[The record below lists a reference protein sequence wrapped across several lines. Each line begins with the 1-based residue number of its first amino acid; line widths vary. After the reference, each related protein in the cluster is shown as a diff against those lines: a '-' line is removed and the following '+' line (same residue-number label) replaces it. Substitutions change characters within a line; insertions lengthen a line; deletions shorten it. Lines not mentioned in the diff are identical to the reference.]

1 MRAAIS
7 GALAGV
13 LIASTVTAQPTPA
26 PDLAHAKEL
35 YDTANQ
41 AMSEGRYLDAAQGYG
56 AAYDI
61 THDPILFFKIGTAN
75 EKAGKCDV
83 ALIYFGRYL
92 REGKPDQHFQQLAQE
107 HIRAC
112 GGDPRKLASNVA
124 DAASASEPGSAGS
137 AASLPPPAAEGSGS
151 ATSAGSAAA
160 PLLPA
165 ATGSAAPAASA
176 GSADMTALGSAALP
190 PPPPAH
196 AHGNDAAW
204 LMVGGGLAFATLGAV
219 LAYSASS
226 SEQDLKDLYVGLDG
240 KPPTYDATV
249 AKRYQSL
256 VDEGNRYEHLSWA
269 SFGIA
274 GGFAVAATILFLR
287 HPDRVEPSPSGVA
300 IRF

>member
-61 THDPILFFKIGTAN
+61 THDPILFFKIGGAN

-92 REGKPDQHFQQLAQE
+92 REGKPDPHFQQLAQD

-112 GGDPRKLASNVA
+112 GGDPRNL
-124 DAASASEPGSAGS
+124 AASPGDTGSDAGSAAAAVVTPPPPPEGSASALPAPSGSAGATGSAGS
-137 AASLPPPAAEGSGS
+137 ADL
-151 ATSAGSAAA
+151 
-160 PLLPA
+160 
-165 ATGSAAPAASA
+165 
-176 GSADMTALGSAALP
+176 TALGSAATLP
-190 PPPPAH
+190 PPPPEH
-196 AHGNDAAW
+196 VHGNDAAW

-219 LAYSASS
+219 LAYSANS
-226 SEQDLKDLYVGLDG
+226 SEQDLEDLYVGLDG
-240 KPPTYDATV
+240 KPPTYDASV

-287 HPDRVEPSPSGVA
+287 HPDRVEPAPSGVA

>member
-7 GALAGV
+7 GALAGLLV
-13 LIASTVTAQPTPA
+13 TSTVTAQPAPA

-41 AMSEGRYLDAAQGYG
+41 AMSEGRYLDAAAAFG

-75 EKAGKCDV
+75 EKAGRCDV

-92 REGKPDQHFQQLAQE
+92 REGKPDLKFQAMAQD
-107 HIRAC
+107 HVRAC
-112 GGDPRKLASNVA
+112 HGDARNLVPDQPVDTGSG
-124 DAASASEPGSAGS
+124 SAVEPGAGSAMIVVPPQRSDAGS
-137 AASLPPPAAEGSGS
+137 AAVPAPLPPAVEQP
-151 ATSAGSAAA
+151 
-160 PLLPA
+160 
-165 ATGSAAPAASA
+165 
-176 GSADMTALGSAALP
+176 
-190 PPPPAH
+190 
-196 AHGNDAAW
+196 HGNDAAW
-204 LMVGGGLAFATLGAV
+204 LMVGGSLAFVTVGAV

-256 VDEGNRYEHLSWA
+256 VDEGERYEHLSWG
-269 SFGIA
+269 SFAIA

-287 HPDRVEPSPSGVA
+287 HPDHVEPAPGGVA
-300 IRF
+300 FRF

>member
-1 MRAAIS
+1 MRVAIS
-7 GALAGV
+7 GALAGLLV
-13 LIASTVTAQPTPA
+13 ASSVTAQPTPA

-41 AMSEGRYLDAAQGYG
+41 AMSEGRFVDAAGGYG

-75 EKAGKCDV
+75 EKAGRCDV

-92 REGKPDQHFQQLAQE
+92 REGKPDPHFQQLAQD
-107 HIRAC
+107 HIRSC
-112 GGDPRKLASNVA
+112 GGDPRNLVTNPPA
-124 DAASASEPGSAGS
+124 DTGS
-137 AASLPPPAAEGSGS
+137 AATVTPPPPEPSGSGS
-151 ATSAGSAAA
+151 ATLPVLAGTGSGSAVVQ
-160 PLLPA
+160 PDL
-165 ATGSAAPAASA
+165 
-176 GSADMTALGSAALP
+176 ALGSATLP
-190 PPPPAH
+190 PPPPSH

-219 LAYSASS
+219 LAYSANS

-240 KPPTYDATV
+240 KPPTYDASV
-249 AKRYQSL
+249 AKRYKSL
-256 VDEGNRYEHLSWA
+256 VDEGDRYEHLSWA

-274 GGFAVAATILFLR
+274 GGFAVAATVLFLR
-287 HPDRVEPSPSGVA
+287 HPDRVEPAPSGVA

>member
-7 GALAGV
+7 GALAGLLV
-13 LIASTVTAQPTPA
+13 TSAVTAQPAPA

-41 AMSEGRYLDAAQGYG
+41 AMSEGRYLDAATAYG

-75 EKAGKCDV
+75 EKAGRCDV

-92 REGKPDQHFQQLAQE
+92 REGKPDLKFQAMAQD
-107 HIRAC
+107 HVRAC
-112 GGDPRKLASNVA
+112 HGDARNLVP
-124 DAASASEPGSAGS
+124 DQGSDAGS
-137 AASLPPPAAEGSGS
+137 AAVDVGPAVVPPAAGSD
-151 ATSAGSAAA
+151 AGSAAA
-160 PLLPA
+160 APPAPLPA
-165 ATGSAAPAASA
+165 PLPPG
-176 GSADMTALGSAALP
+176 P
-190 PPPPAH
+190 PPPPLEQP
-196 AHGNDAAW
+196 HGNDAAW
-204 LMVGGGLAFATLGAV
+204 LMVGGSLAFVTVGAV

-256 VDEGNRYEHLSWA
+256 VDEGQRYEHLSWG
-269 SFGIA
+269 SFALA
-274 GGFAVAATILFLR
+274 GGFAVAATILFL
-287 HPDRVEPSPSGVA
+287 HHSDRVEPSPGGVA
-300 IRF
+300 LRF

>member
-7 GALAGV
+7 GALVGLLV
-13 LIASTVTAQPTPA
+13 ASTVTAEPTPA

-61 THDPILFFKIGTAN
+61 THDPILFFKIGAAN
-75 EKAGKCDV
+75 EKAGRCDV

-92 REGKPDQHFQQLAQE
+92 HDGKPDPHFQQLAQD

-112 GGDPRKLASNVA
+112 GGDPKNLGART
-124 DAASASEPGSAGS
+124 DAGSSGSAGS
-137 AASLPPPAAEGSGS
+137 AAPAPDVGG
-151 ATSAGSAAA
+151 
-160 PLLPA
+160 
-165 ATGSAAPAASA
+165 TGSAAPLPDTGSAAISIAPPAGSAA
-176 GSADMTALGSAALP
+176 GSADLGAPLGSATLP
-190 PPPPAH
+190 APVPR

-274 GGFAVAATILFLR
+274 GGFAIAATILFMR
-287 HPDRVEPSPSGVA
+287 DPGRVEPAPSGVA

>member
-26 PDLAHAKEL
+26 PDVAHAKEL

-41 AMSEGRYLDAAQGYG
+41 AMAEGRYLDAAQGYG

-61 THDPILFFKIGTAN
+61 THDPILFYKIGGAN
-75 EKAGKCDV
+75 EKAGRCDV

-92 REGKPDQHFQQLAQE
+92 REGKPDPKFRQLAQD
-107 HIRAC
+107 HIRSC
-112 GGDPRKLASNVA
+112 GGDPSKLVANPSDVGSDAGSAAAITPPPPPPPEGSGSALAS
-124 DAASASEPGSAGS
+124 PPPTGSAGS
-137 AASLPPPAAEGSGS
+137 AAGSAELTGLGS
-151 ATSAGSAAA
+151 AT
-160 PLLPA
+160 
-165 ATGSAAPAASA
+165 
-176 GSADMTALGSAALP
+176 LP
-190 PPPPAH
+190 PPPPSH

-204 LMVGGGLAFATLGAV
+204 LMVGGGLAFVTLGAV
-219 LAYSASS
+219 LAYSANS

-240 KPPTYDATV
+240 KPPTYDAMV

-274 GGFAVAATILFLR
+274 GGFAIAATILFAR
-287 HPDRVEPSPSGVA
+287 HHDRVEPTPSGVA

>member
-1 MRAAIS
+1 MRVAIS
-7 GALAGV
+7 GALAGLLV
-13 LIASTVTAQPTPA
+13 ASSVTAQPTPA
-26 PDLAHAKEL
+26 PAPDLAHAKQL

-41 AMSEGRYLDAAQGYG
+41 AMSEGRYDDAVQGYG

-75 EKAGKCDV
+75 EKAGRCDV

-92 REGKPDQHFQQLAQE
+92 REGKPDPHFQQLAQD
-107 HIRAC
+107 HIRTC
-112 GGDPRKLASNVA
+112 GGDPRNLVSNPPA
-124 DAASASEPGSAGS
+124 DSGS
-137 AASLPPPAAEGSGS
+137 AATTAPPPPEASGSASTTLPALTGSGS
-151 ATSAGSAAA
+151 ASMDA
-160 PLLPA
+160 
-165 ATGSAAPAASA
+165 
-176 GSADMTALGSAALP
+176 GSAALP
-190 PPPPAH
+190 PAPPPPR

-219 LAYSASS
+219 LAYSANS

-240 KPPTYDATV
+240 RPPTYDASV

>member
-1 MRAAIS
+1 MRVAIS
-7 GALAGV
+7 GALAGLLV
-13 LIASTVTAQPTPA
+13 ASSVTAQPTPA
-26 PDLAHAKEL
+26 PAPDLAHAKQL

-41 AMSEGRYLDAAQGYG
+41 AMSEGRYDDAVQGYG

-75 EKAGKCDV
+75 EKAGRCDV

-92 REGKPDQHFQQLAQE
+92 REGKPDPHFQQLAQD
-107 HIRAC
+107 HIRTC
-112 GGDPRKLASNVA
+112 GGDPRNLVSNPPA
-124 DAASASEPGSAGS
+124 DSGS
-137 AASLPPPAAEGSGS
+137 AATTAPPPPEASGSASTTLPALTGSGS
-151 ATSAGSAAA
+151 ASTDA
-160 PLLPA
+160 
-165 ATGSAAPAASA
+165 
-176 GSADMTALGSAALP
+176 GSAALP
-190 PPPPAH
+190 PAPPPPR

-219 LAYSASS
+219 LAYSANS

-240 KPPTYDATV
+240 RPPTYDASV

>member
-1 MRAAIS
+1 MRVAIS
-7 GALAGV
+7 GALAGLLV
-13 LIASTVTAQPTPA
+13 ASSVTAQPTPA
-26 PDLAHAKEL
+26 PAPAPDLAHAKVL
-35 YDTANQ
+35 YDAANQ
-41 AMSEGRYLDAAQGYG
+41 AMADGRYEDAVQSYG

-75 EKAGKCDV
+75 EKAGRCDV

-92 REGKPDQHFQQLAQE
+92 REGKPDPHFQQLAQD

-112 GGDPRKLASNVA
+112 GGDPRNLVTTAPS
-124 DAASASEPGSAGS
+124 DTGS
-137 AASLPPPAAEGSGS
+137 AASVPPPEPSGSGS
-151 ATSAGSAAA
+151 ATLPALTGSGSAA
-160 PLLPA
+160 
-165 ATGSAAPAASA
+165 T
-176 GSADMTALGSAALP
+176 DVALGSAAVLPPAP
-190 PPPPAH
+190 PPPR

-219 LAYSASS
+219 LAYSANS
-226 SEQDLKDLYVGLDG
+226 SEQDLQDLYVGLDG
-240 KPPTYDATV
+240 KPPTYDASV

-256 VDEGNRYEHLSWA
+256 VDEGNRYEHLSWG

-287 HPDRVEPSPSGVA
+287 HPDRVEPAPSGVA

>member
-92 REGKPDQHFQQLAQE
+92 REGKPDPHFQQLAQD
-107 HIRAC
+107 HIHAC
-112 GGDPRKLASNVA
+112 GGDPRDLATHPA
-124 DAASASEPGSAGS
+124 DTGSGAGS
-137 AASLPPPAAEGSGS
+137 AAAAIVTPPAPEGSGS
-151 ATSAGSAAA
+151 AVAEVA
-160 PLLPA
+160 PE
-165 ATGSAAPAASA
+165 TGS
-176 GSADMTALGSAALP
+176 GSGSGSGSGDVTALGSAATLP
-190 PPPPAH
+190 PLPPEH
-196 AHGNDAAW
+196 VHGNDAAW

-240 KPPTYDATV
+240 KPPTYDASV

-287 HPDRVEPSPSGVA
+287 HPDRVEPAPSGVA